1 MSLLR
6 HRATGIWLILVIATG
21 FSWWF
26 GTNHQVHA
34 DHYGLETTI
43 GLMLIA
49 FFKVRLVI
57 RYFMQTRH
65 APLVVRVIGD
75 VWVVGVCAAILGVYV
90 LVK

>member
-1 MSLLR
+1 MSFLR
-6 HRATGIWLILVIATG
+6 HGATGIWLVLVIATG

-26 GTNHQVHA
+26 GTNHEVHA
-34 DHYGLETTI
+34 DRYGLETTI

-57 RYFMQTRH
+57 RCFMEARS
-65 APLVVRVIGD
+65 APLIVRIIGD